1 MSGERDTVWVA
12 DTLVEQFKASLPAKL
27 TTVEASYDDGVSLED
42 IPAKNYFVSERRKV
56 PGYPFIAVIPE
67 EADARPDTGEARY
80 NMEYH
85 TLTVAIARTANADE
99 DVLKRQVSRTVRAVE
114 EVILEH
120 VTLSASV
127 DECRLLN
134 HQFGPMM
141 AGPNSMLQEAQVMV
155 RVLTSEA

>member
-1 MSGERDTVWVA
+1 MSGKRDTVWVA
-12 DTLVEQFKASLPAKL
+12 DTLVTQLKSDLAAKFTEL
-27 TTVEASYDDGVSLED
+27 QASYDDGVELKS
-42 IPAKNYFVSERRKV
+42 IPTANYFVSERRKV

-67 EADARPDTGEARY
+67 EADAMPDTGQARY

-85 TLTVAIARTANADE
+85 TLTIAIARTANADE

-120 VTLSASV
+120 VTLSGSV

-141 AGPNSMLQEAQVMV
+141 AGPNAMLQEAQVMV